1 MSQSDL
7 PADRLAAEAVV
18 RHHSEL
24 AATLHRHVT
33 QLVDAADAGIARQ
46 VWVHHGELVAWLHGE
61 LLPHAAAEEASLYP
75 AAGDLPAGG
84 PLVEGMLGEH
94 RVITA
99 LVAELEGAGSPVRVV
114 AAARAL
120 QALFGSHLAKE
131 NDLIV
136 PLLVA
141 ADDRSLAELLDGLH
155 DIIGAGA
162 GTSGGGCGGGGC
174 GGDAAAGPSVVDAD
188 AAAGSSDVD
197 AGGGSSA
204 GGCGGGGCGC
214 GGDAAGAADA
224 EAPVLGIDARID
236 VRDLPHG
243 ERHARNLS
251 ALDDLPDDA
260 ALILVAP
267 HAPLP
272 LLAEIDTRYA
282 GRVAGEWL
290 QDGPEVW
297 QIRLHR
303 YSAAV

>member
-7 PADRLAAEAVV
+7 PADRRAAEAVV
-18 RHHSEL
+18 RHHNKL
-24 AATLHRHVT
+24 AATLHGHVT
-33 QLVDAADAGIARQ
+33 RLVDAADAGILRQ

-61 LLPHAAAEEASLYP
+61 LLPHASAEEASLYP
-75 AAGDLPAGG
+75 AAGALPAGRL
-84 PLVEGMLGEH
+84 LVEGMLGEH
-94 RVITA
+94 RAIAA
-99 LVAELEGAGSPVRVV
+99 LVTELEGTGSPVRAA

-120 QALFGSHLAKE
+120 QAVFTGHLAKE
-131 NDLIV
+131 NDLVV

-141 ADDRSLAELLDGLH
+141 ADDRSLAELVDGLH
-155 DIIGAGA
+155 DIIGA
-162 GTSGGGCGGGGC
+162 
-174 GGDAAAGPSVVDAD
+174 AAGAE
-188 AAAGSSDVD
+188 AGSS
-197 AGGGSSA
+197 S

-243 ERHARNLS
+243 ERHARILS
-251 ALDDLPDDA
+251 ALDALPDDA
-260 ALILVAP
+260 ALVLVAP

-272 LLAEIDTRYA
+272 LLAEIATRYA

-290 QDGPEVW
+290 QNGPEVW

-303 YSAAV
+303 RPLGV